1 MNVEIS
7 LRDLEEI
14 LRLIAISKE
23 TISVNRE
30 IGDLVI
36 EYIER
41 DHQKTAKLIEAVKAG
56 QKANQSYNDAVTR
69 LAKKL
74 QVDIECN

>member
-14 LRLIAISKE
+14 LRLIAISKKAV
-23 TISVNRE
+23 SVNRE
-30 IGDLVI
+30 IGGLV
-36 EYIER
+36 EYLER